1 MTTEPASGVLER
13 PTGLPPVRPGTVDY
27 GPSLKRGAAWTFLGT
42 TIAMAAQGGIMMA
55 LAKLGT
61 PEIVGQYAL
70 AVAMVGPV
78 ILLTNLN
85 LRAVQATDARHDH
98 PFVTYLGLR
107 LCALALAGVACLAL
121 GLISRLGA
129 ASLAAL
135 MLVYAARAFDGV
147 SDVIAGLLQ
156 NHERLDLMSRSR
168 ALQSVSQFVV
178 LVSVFWLT
186 GSLLWAL
193 AAAAVSVAATTF
205 TYDASCAREVLSD
218 EDGGKIALVPAL
230 ERGFAA
236 WSGPDVRRLLWTAL
250 PLGIVAG
257 LDSLSVNVPRYIVE
271 HFEGKEGLA
280 FFAASAYMMFLGAAA
295 IDAMAAPSRPRLA
308 KLFLHDLPAF
318 RWLVIRI
325 AFLAGLCGAAAWLV
339 CWLWGPQL
347 LTLLYTK
354 EYARHADVLSW
365 LMVAAAIW
373 YVAGILSTA
382 VTATRSFRV
391 QVPILFAV
399 VLVTGGAALLLVPK
413 YGLLGAGWSVVAGMA
428 ARLLGIGIVFT
439 LVMRAQGRRDSR

>member
-1 MTTEPASGVLER
+1 VN
-13 PTGLPPVRPGTVDY
+13 Y

-98 PFVTYLGLR
+98 PFVSYLGLR
-107 LCALALAGVACLAL
+107 LCGLALAGVACLAF
-121 GLISRLGA
+121 GLISGLGA

-168 ALQSVSQFVV
+168 ALQSVCQFIV

-193 AAAAVSVAATTF
+193 AAAALSVAATTF

-218 EDGGKIALVPAL
+218 EDGGKIGLVPAL

-236 WSGPDVRRLLWTAL
+236 WSGPDVRRLLWTSL

-280 FFAASAYMMFLGAAA
+280 FFAAAAYVMFLGAAA
-295 IDAMAAPSRPRLA
+295 IDAMAAPARPRLA

-325 AFLAGLCGAAAWLV
+325 AFLAGLCGFAAWLV
-339 CWLWGPQL
+339 CWLWGAQL
-347 LTLLYTK
+347 LTLLYTP

-373 YVAGILSTA
+373 YVAGIFSTA
-382 VTATRSFRV
+382 VTATRSFRI
-391 QVPILFAV
+391 QVPILLGV
-399 VLVTGGAALLLVPK
+399 VLVTGVASFLLVPK
-413 YGLLGAGWSVVAGMA
+413 FGLRGAGWSVVAGMA
-428 ARLLGIGIVFT
+428 ARLLGIGVAFT
-439 LVMRAQGRRDSR
+439 QVMRARGRRDSR

>member
-1 MTTEPASGVLER
+1 MAS
-13 PTGLPPVRPGTVDY
+13 
-27 GPSLKRGAAWTFLGT
+27 
-42 TIAMAAQGGIMMA
+42 QGGIMMA

-70 AVAMVGPV
+70 AVAMVGPI

-98 PFVTYLGLR
+98 PFVSYLGLR
-107 LCALALAGVACLAL
+107 LCGLVLAGVACVAI
-121 GLISRLGA
+121 GLFSRLGP
-129 ASLAAL
+129 ASFAAL
-135 MLVYAARAFDGV
+135 MLIYAARAFDGV

-168 ALQSVSQFVV
+168 ALQSVAQFVV
-178 LVSVFWLT
+178 LVSAFWLT

-205 TYDASCAREVLSD
+205 TYDASCARSVLSD
-218 EDGGKIALVPAL
+218 EDGGKIGLVPAL
-230 ERGFAA
+230 ERGFTA
-236 WSGPDVRRLLWTAL
+236 WSGPDVRRLLWTSL
-250 PLGIVAG
+250 PLGIVAA

-271 HFEGKEGLA
+271 HFEGEQGLA

-295 IDAMAAPSRPRLA
+295 IDAMAAPARPRLA

-325 AFLAGLCGAAAWLV
+325 ALLAGLCGAAAWLV

-373 YVAGILSTA
+373 YVAGIFSTA
-382 VTATRSFRV
+382 VTATRSFRI
-391 QVPILFAV
+391 QMPIILAA
-399 VLVTGGAALLLVPK
+399 VLVATLACIPLVPRFGLVGAAWGVT
-413 YGLLGAGWSVVAGMA
+413 AGMA
-428 ARLLGIGIVFT
+428 TRLVCNVLAIKHIVRERHQGLLSGE
-439 LVMRAQGRRDSR
+439 LVGGRHGSS